1 MKHITRLRK
10 ICRDLERVENYT
22 LAVAD
27 NFRGW
32 VLHHRLELTLE
43 GAQAHTAEELDRLG
57 MYYGR
62 PHFEL
67 IFLKRSEHITLH
79 NLAKSKS
86 GLYEGR
92 RSKISAAVRRAFAEG
107 RIDVTGE
114 RNGMFGKHS
123 WNSGKKLPPLS
134 EEVRAKLSEAHRGC
148 TPWNKGKALS
158 EEHKQ
163 KLSEANRKPKSEHM
177 RKALSEARKEYWK
190 NHKLSKE
197 LIAKMAAGRVGK
209 KRGPYKKTW
218 ATWYVGPDGKRVYV

>member
-32 VLHHRLELTLE
+32 VLHHRLELTLD

-62 PHFEL
+62 PYFEL
-67 IFLKRSEHITLH
+67 IFLKKSEHITLH
-79 NLAKSKS
+79 NLAKSRS

-92 RSKISAAVRRAFAEG
+92 KSKISASVRRAYAEG
-107 RIDVTGE
+107 RIDVSGE
-114 RNGMFGKHS
+114 RNGMFGKPS

-134 EEVRAKLSEAHRGC
+134 EEHKLKLMGR
-148 TPWNKGKALS
+148 TPWNKGKKCGPLS

-163 KLSEANRKPKSEHM
+163 KISKGNRKPKSEHM

-190 NHKLSKE
+190 SHKLSKE
-197 LIAKMAAGRVGK
+197 QISKMAAGRVGK

-218 ATWYVGPDGKRVYV
+218 TTWYVGPDGKRVYV